1 MENALI
7 PLMRMS
13 VRAPRSAAEQI
24 IALKFERDVLW
35 SALALVAVINT
46 FLMFFVNQNAGDS
59 GMQFPAYFSQPLA
72 LFVLSAGV
80 TVVYVHAMYWA
91 GQALGGDG
99 TLMDVLTIAVWF
111 QALWV
116 LAQIA
121 VTVLAIA
128 VPGLG
133 AMLSLIVLIWGFWI
147 FLNFLT
153 VAVGLRTPTHA
164 FVVEFMAFAGVVLGL
179 GVLTAL
185 VSGFV

>member
-1 MENALI
+1 MENAVI
-7 PLMRMS
+7 PLMRLS
-13 VRAPRSAAEQI
+13 IQAPKSAAEQI
-24 IALKFERDVLW
+24 ISMRFERDALW
-35 SALALVAVINT
+35 SALALVAVLNT
-46 FLMFFVNQNAGDS
+46 FLMYFVNQNAGNS

-72 LFVLSAGV
+72 MFVLSAGV

-91 GQALGGDG
+91 GQAVGGDG
-99 TLMDVLTIAVWF
+99 TLMDVLTIVVWF

-153 VAVGLRTPTHA
+153 VAVGLRTPWHA
-164 FVVEFMAFAGVVLGL
+164 FAVVLMAFAGVVVGL